1 MIDLSTDFGKYV
13 ERRLREERSI
23 WLTTVDSAATPQPR
37 PVGFLWDGASFLV
50 YSRPDTRKL
59 RHLARNPNVSL
70 NLDGDG
76 RGSDIVVFTGK
87 AMLAPDAPP
96 AHQVKEWVEK
106 YRDDFQ
112 RSHITPEEFG
122 AAFSVAIRIKP
133 LKLRGVE
140 KARY

>member
-13 ERRLREERSI
+13 ERRLREERII
-23 WLTTVDSAATPQPR
+23 WLTTVGADATPQPR
-37 PVGFLWDGASFLV
+37 PVGFLWDGDSFLI
-50 YSRPDTRKL
+50 YSSPDTQKL
-59 RHLARNPNVSL
+59 RHIARNPNVSL
-70 NLDGDG
+70 NFDGDG

-87 AMLAPDAPP
+87 AILAPDALP

-106 YRDDFQ
+106 YHDEYQ
-112 RSHITPEEFG
+112 RINITPEEFG